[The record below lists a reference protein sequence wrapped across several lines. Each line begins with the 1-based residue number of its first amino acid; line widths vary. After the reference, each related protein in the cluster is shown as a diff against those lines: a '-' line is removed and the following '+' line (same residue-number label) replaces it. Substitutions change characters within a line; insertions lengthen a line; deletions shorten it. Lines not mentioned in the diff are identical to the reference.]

1 MASITVLRPDVHQE
15 AADAFPPAPPPTPDR
30 PLVLTLIDN
39 GKPKARELL
48 TAIAGELGALVP
60 LASVEVVR
68 KEAAARLLSEDD
80 ARAIAARSDI
90 VIAGLGD
97 CGACSACSV
106 DDAVE
111 MQRRGVPAV
120 VVISDV
126 FQGLA
131 ASFAAS
137 RGLAACPT
145 AVVPHPVSSKSDA
158 HIAELARRVVGTVHQ
173 QLIGRPAPV
182 AAPVGAA
189 AR

>member
-1 MASITVLRPDVHQE
+1 MATITVLRPDVHQ
-15 AADAFPPAPPPTPDR
+15 AAAAAFPPAPPPDTSR
-30 PLVLTLIDN
+30 PLALTLIDN

-48 TAIAGELGALVP
+48 QAIADELGTLVP
-60 LASVEVVR
+60 LESVEVVR
-68 KEAAARLLSEDD
+68 KEAAAKLLSEDD
-80 ARAIAARSDI
+80 ARSIAARSDI

-137 RGLAACPT
+137 RGLAGCPT

-173 QLIGRPAPV
+173 QLLGQR
-182 AAPVGAA
+182 APVGASA
-189 AR
+189 G

>member
-1 MASITVLRPDVHQE
+1 MALVTVMRPDVQE
-15 AADAFPPAPPPTPDR
+15 AEAPALSLAPPPPADR

-48 TAIAGELGALVP
+48 QAIASELGALVP
-60 LASVEVVR
+60 LASVEIVR
-68 KEAAARLLSEDD
+68 KEAAAKLLPE
-80 ARAIAARSDI
+80 AEATAIAERSDI
-90 VIAGLGD
+90 VLAGLGD

-106 DDAVE
+106 DDVVE

-137 RGLAACPT
+137 RGLATCPT
-145 AVVPHPVSSKSDA
+145 AVVPHPVSSKSDE
-158 HIAELARRVVGTVHQ
+158 HIAGLARRVVGTVHE
-173 QLIGRPAPV
+173 QLIGSRVPAAV
-182 AAPVGAA
+182 AG
-189 AR
+189 

>member
-1 MASITVLRPDVHQE
+1 MATITVLRPDVNE
-15 AADAFPPAPPPTPDR
+15 ADAPAFPLASPPDADR

-48 TAIAGELGALVP
+48 QAIAAELGHLVP
-60 LASVEVVR
+60 LASVQTVR
-68 KEAAARLLSEDD
+68 KEAAAKLLSEED
-80 ARAIAARSDI
+80 ARAIAERSDI

-131 ASFAAS
+131 ASFSAS
-137 RGLAACPT
+137 RGLPACPT
-145 AVVPHPVSSKSDA
+145 AVVPHPVSSKSDE
-158 HIAELARRVVGTVHQ
+158 HIAELARRVVGTVRE
-173 QLIGRPAPV
+173 QL
-182 AAPVGAA
+182 VGTRASVSA
-189 AR
+189 LAG